1 MRASKFL
8 QAIRNTLKTLQT
20 KFGMILLSLTTLL
33 CKKIQNQ
40 FLTKLGTK
48 NVYIFVKLIGY
59 IYDQKAYCAT
69 IFWPIIHKFNT
80 LNS

>member
-1 MRASKFL
+1 MPKSGTWNDVRASKFL

-40 FLTKLGTK
+40 FFNQIRYQKCIYFFQTYS
-48 NVYIFVKLIGY
+48 VYL
-59 IYDQKAYCAT
+59 
-69 IFWPIIHKFNT
+69 
-80 LNS
+80 